1 MKDSSLGRLLGVLLA
16 PGDTFQ
22 SIAGRPTWVLPLLV
36 LVLLGGAVQWLLQT
50 RVDPDELFREQ
61 IRRVG
66 VELSPQ
72 QMEKAQEQQARSGS
86 PKAKVIFGVLLVAVL
101 NFVVAAM
108 FWMGF
113 RLFGS
118 EIEYVPALSTTL
130 YGFVPLGLA
139 ALLNT
144 VVILARGSV
153 EAAEVLSGGVLPS
166 NLGFFAPEDSGLVAQ
181 GMLQSVDLFSIW
193 TIVLLVIGFRITA
206 KVSRGTAIGV
216 VLGIWLIGIALK
228 AGLLA
233 LPALL
238 MGGGS

>member
-22 SIAGRPTWVLPLLV
+22 SIAERPTWVVPLLV
-36 LVLLGGAVQWLLQT
+36 LVLLGSGLQWLLQT
-50 RVDPDELFREQ
+50 RVDPDEMFREQ
-61 IRRVG
+61 IRSVG
-66 VELSPQ
+66 VELNQQ
-72 QMEKAQEQQARSGS
+72 QMEKAQEQARSGS
-86 PKAKVIFGVLLVAVL
+86 PNVKIIGIAVLAFVFNFLVAGL
-101 NFVVAAM
+101 

-118 EIEYVPALSTTL
+118 EIDYTTTLSTSL
-130 YGFVPLGLA
+130 YGFVPFGLA

-153 EAAEVLSGGVLPS
+153 EPIEVMSGGVLPS
-166 NLGFFAPEDSGLVAQ
+166 SLAFFAPEDAGMMAR
-181 GMLQSVDLFSIW
+181 GMLQSVDVFSIW
-193 TIVLLVIGFRITA
+193 TIVLLVIGFRIAA

-216 VLGIWLIGIALK
+216 VLGIWMLGIALK

>member
-16 PGDTFQ
+16 PGETFE
-22 SIAGRPTWVLPLLV
+22 SIAGRPTWVAPLLV
-36 LVLLGGAVQWLLQT
+36 LVLLGGGVQWLMQT

-61 IRRVG
+61 IRMSG
-66 VELSPQ
+66 IELSEQ
-72 QMEKAQEQQARSGS
+72 QMEKAQEQAGAGS
-86 PKAKVIFGVLLVAVL
+86 PKAKIIGGILVVAAL
-101 NFVVAAM
+101 NFVIAAL

-118 EIEYVPALSTTL
+118 EIEYVPSLSTTL
-130 YGFVPLGLA
+130 YGFVPFGLS
-139 ALLNT
+139 ALLSI

-166 NLGFFAPEDSGLVAQ
+166 SLGFFAPEDSGMVAR
-181 GMLQSVDLFSIW
+181 GLLQSVDVFSIW
-193 TIVLLVIGFRITA
+193 TIVLLVIGFRIAA
-206 KVSRGTAIGV
+206 KVSRGTAAGV
-216 VLGIWLIGIALK
+216 VLGIWMLGIALK